1 MIDDSILEL
10 LQKSFSPSVQ
20 SIYVPTLGKALNFRE
35 STVKEQK
42 TVSKV
47 VAANADRQSVIYAST
62 LAMMRNLCLD
72 DLDLNSLTEFDRTKI
87 MAFLFS
93 MNFFSKRLS
102 MRCPRCK
109 KPFSYTVMH
118 GELLKGMDG
127 VSTDDVWFHAKN
139 RIGSIDVRL
148 NFPNCRRYLDFL
160 ETMDRVND
168 AKRNGQTRNDSPYD
182 AMNHAFDG
190 LEKVAE
196 AQTEN
201 GGKHVSTDD
210 IRIAEMIRKRKGGT
224 ASRTDGVSQIRQD
237 SSDVSFVSLLDAA
250 DLYIRS
256 IKYHVNGSEDDVEI
270 DFSGYG
276 FEDTERILGK
286 FPVAMFTDDES
297 GKSLMAFI
305 RDEFR
310 KRLSVAVPHIVCP
323 NAGCGCDIGKRLQLH
338 DFFLFG

>member
-20 SIYVPTLGKALNFRE
+20 SIYVPALGKPLNFRE

-47 VAANADRQSVIYAST
+47 VASNADRQSVIYAST
-62 LAMMRNLCLD
+62 LAMIRNLCME
-72 DLDLNSLTEFDRTKI
+72 DLDVGALTEFDRTKI

-93 MNFFSKRLS
+93 MNFFSKRLT
-102 MRCPRCK
+102 MTCPKCK
-109 KPFSYTVMH
+109 KPFAYTVMH
-118 GELLKGMDG
+118 GELLKGLDK
-127 VSTDDVWFHAKN
+127 VATEDIAFKADN
-139 RIGSIDVRL
+139 RIGSIEVTL
-148 NFPNCRRYLDFL
+148 NFPSCSRYLDFL

-168 AKRNGQTRNDSPYD
+168 VKRHDLAKNDKSYD

-190 LEKVAE
+190 LDKVVE

-201 GGKHVSTDD
+201 GGKHVSSDD
-210 IRIAEMIRKRKGGT
+210 VRIAEMIRKRKGGG
-224 ASRTDGVSQIRQD
+224 ARRTDGVAQKKED
-237 SSDVSFVSLLDAA
+237 DSDVSFVTLLDAA
-250 DLYIRS
+250 DLYIRR
-256 IKYHVNGSEDDVEI
+256 IRYHVNGSDDDVDI

-286 FPVAMFTDDES
+286 FPVVMFTDDVS
-297 GKSLMAFI
+297 GRTLMSFI

-310 KRLSVAVPHIVCP
+310 KRLSVAVPHISCP
-323 NAGCGCDIGKRLQLH
+323 NDGCGYDIGKRLQLH